1 MQYIHYHNDFTVP
14 ISLVADSITIDPAI
28 IGSITFYTRKQGNT
42 YCCCWDCKT
51 LYKEG
56 DYVYA
61 VINEHNLEAGVLKYI
76 VEYQIPDNNYPD
88 KHQKICQHYTSD
100 IELTKENG
108 DITVADAQIIYGET
122 IEELIESAGY
132 SYTKD
137 EIDDMIA
144 GLGSDGI
151 VVNKTNWAADVLS
164 ANNTRYIIA
173 DALNFSEVTNL
184 PVGDNCEITFLTSGS
199 FGNNV
204 NLQINNAYIDAPLR
218 QIFNGTKITGFFHN
232 SQIPVEW
239 FGAKGDGETDD
250 ADAINTTIKYA
261 GKSEVLLSAPIY
273 MIGSTIHICEDNAN
287 FDTYEGQ
294 IEAAKSEEGGKKF
307 LCKGSIYST
316 SNFTGYTTKNVR
328 IPVMVRLAASNATV
342 RIEGAIVVHSDLTDC
357 IGFFHQG
364 YHDNKVYIA
373 RIMKGRDYIGYWNWL
388 DGTENYTNQAAMN
401 LGTCDG
407 VVYVY
412 AMGGDFECEQICGFN
427 NGFMV
432 SDKYTLAYAAVQ
444 QASFKFA
451 SLSANYGI
459 RVQVGN
465 NDGLLKKNTRGW
477 FNACRVEYNGIS
489 GEQEGQRF
497 LPSTDSTFIKVD
509 SSNNTV
515 TFCQNRFICNSVEP
529 MWYKLMD
536 INIARGDY
544 FEFLGNYGDCHTITY
559 NNGIPN
565 ASKLGTSAPTVCY
578 NGGEPYT
585 STNKFIN
592 IRNAKDI
599 LINTVTEYYAM
610 PYDTIFVEDSQN
622 VVFTNC
628 QSAKYLKNTYYQYDR
643 NHRRFD
649 KVIFTTSNE
658 LDNNSED
665 VTVFEVDKRELDKIK
680 YVNSTSDID
689 TTVDGLYVITTP
701 AFSSRFKLYPL
712 YEVLSGVS
720 TQLGYC
726 YDNVGMITSH
736 NELIAA
742 LDNVTVDAY
751 TKAQTDSLLAGKA
764 NKNGNTSETFTV
776 NALNLTREG
785 AATTFYNYSNDS
797 GEYISFYDKTG
808 GSLNYKFTD
817 NQGDNIA
824 TERQLSTKANS
835 ADVYTKTDI
844 DNKGYLTS
852 ETDPTVPAWAKS
864 PNKPTYTASE
874 VGALPDSTVIPT
886 KVSQLTNDSGFTTNT
901 GTITEIKM
909 NGSSKG
915 TSGVVNLGTIVTAE
929 TDPTVPS
936 WAKASTKPTY
946 TASEVGA
953 LPDTTVIPTV
963 DSSLTGSTQTNPVQG
978 GAIYTALQGKAG
990 YKYYGTYQAM
1000 TSDNTQPNGTIG
1012 YEGDNEGFYV
1022 YDSGNAEW
1030 KPIDQTGGGS
1040 GDGKQVTYI
1049 NVSVKSS
1056 RATFTDLD
1064 GNTLTLQQSLDLLKN
1079 KEKDLVLIYSNN
1091 YYNIVSI
1098 SDEDYYL
1105 NITFAAAT
1113 NAGTAGFRFLEL
1125 SYCYEPGS
1133 EDTYITASNTV
1144 NNIPNA
1150 LNYFGSGYFNT
1161 NGSSTTAI
1169 AASSSYPFSY
1179 VVGGI
1184 LIGNFNVNVGAKA
1197 TLNISS
1203 KGAKPIYYQNAA
1215 IQAGVINSGDKAIF
1229 QYYNNRFNL
1238 ICTDHPASGS
1248 GVQSNL
1254 NETDTTSLA
1263 YTQNKSTIPNKTA
1276 NTNIDQMPAAV
1287 DGVSTVELTPGYNL
1301 MPTSFWETDKVNFM
1315 LSEATYSNEVAPE
1328 FYIYIPKN
1336 STATATTSIT
1346 FDWSS
1351 NADYS
1356 YVELY
1361 WEGGTAPDI
1370 IGNSTNYQIIKLIL
1384 ISDQVAL
1391 GEQYIYS

>member
-388 DGTENYTNQAAMN
+388 DGTVNYTNQAAMN

-432 SDKYTLAYAAVQ
+432 SDKYALAYAAVQ

-565 ASKLGTSAPTVCY
+565 ASTLGTSAPTVCY

-658 LDNNSED
+658 LDNNSEN

-751 TKAQTDSLLAGKA
+751 TKAQTDTLLSGKA
-764 NKNGNTSETFTV
+764 DKNGNANETFSA
-776 NALNLTREG
+776 NSLNLQREG
-785 AATTFYNYSNDS
+785 AATTLYNYSSNGDD
-797 GEYISFYDKTG
+797 YVSFYDRTG
-808 GSLNYKFTD
+808 GSLTYHFTP

-824 TERQLSTKANS
+824 TERQLAAKANS
-835 ADVYTKTDI
+835 ADVYSKSDVDNLIPDNIVTDASYVHT
-844 DNKGYLTS
+844 DNNFTTTEKNKLSGIAS
-852 ETDPTVPAWAKS
+852 GAEVNVQANWNETNSSSDAYIQ
-864 PNKPTYTASE
+864 NKPS
-874 VGALPDSTVIPT
+874 
-886 KVSQLTNDSGFTTNT
+886 
-901 GTITEIKM
+901 
-909 NGSSKG
+909 
-915 TSGVVNLGTIVTAE
+915 
-929 TDPTVPS
+929 
-936 WAKASTKPTY
+936 
-946 TASEVGA
+946 
-953 LPDTTVIPTV
+953 IPTV
-963 DSSLTGSTQTNPVQG
+963 DSSITGVSQTNPVQG
-978 GAIYTALQGKAG
+978 GAIYTALFGKAG
-990 YKYYGTYQAM
+990 YKEYNSK
-1000 TSDNTQPNGTIG
+1000 SDMDAAIDVDTGTIG
-1012 YEGDNEGFYV
+1012 FDSDEEKFYIFNSAN
-1022 YDSGNAEW
+1022 DEW
-1030 KPIDQTGGGS
+1030 KPIDETGGGES
-1040 GDGKQVTYI
+1040 KIVLYAIVDDEDENICTIQNTEYE
-1049 NVSVKSS
+1049 
-1056 RATFTDLD
+1056 
-1064 GNTLTLQQSLDLLKN
+1064 TLTCSAVKALLNDPTKDVVLRTYDPNDDPNYKEYRLYSYYDDKDYETYYFFYSDGRYMYIIDLEASRSYTDTWEYYPTTYTIPTSPGKLG
-1079 KEKDLVLIYSNN
+1079 IGFGTQNN
-1091 YYNIVSI
+1091 TSTSSVSA
-1098 SDEDYYL
+1098 
-1105 NITFAAAT
+1105 F
-1113 NAGTAGFRFLEL
+1113 
-1125 SYCYEPGS
+1125 
-1133 EDTYITASNTV
+1133 V
-1144 NNIPNA
+1144 N
-1150 LNYFGSGYFNT
+1150 GYQK
-1161 NGSSTTAI
+1161 
-1169 AASSSYPFSY
+1169 

-1184 LIGNFNVNVGAKA
+1184 VAIKFTKTLAYA
-1197 TLNISS
+1197 PQLNINGTGSS
-1203 KGAKPIYYQNAA
+1203 YIYFRGAFCPANT
-1215 IQAGVINSGDKAIF
+1215 IQSGDIVTLM
-1229 QYYNNRFNL
+1229 YTSSSTYEILSITTNRSN
-1238 ICTDHPASGS
+1238 DASDVNYTVS
-1248 GVQSNL
+1248 GGIIRVDNTRYKTYKIRDYS
-1254 NETDTTSLA
+1254 TTVPSG
-1263 YTQNKSTIPNKTA
+1263 TTGIQFRFSK
-1276 NTNIDQMPAAV
+1276 NTN
-1287 DGVSTVELTPGYNL
+1287 YNTEPVTTL
-1301 MPTSFWETDKVNFM
+1301 IFRAEN
-1315 LSEATYSNEVAPE
+1315 YSK
-1328 FYIYIPKN
+1328 I
-1336 STATATTSIT
+1336 
-1346 FDWSS
+1346 DWSALNCS
-1351 NADYS
+1351 FYS
-1356 YVELY
+1356 YLSGTSTEVTIKWKDNDSPINTLAHLGNGVNY
-1361 WEGGTAPDI
+1361 VVIKVYEGEYGTYEAW
-1370 IGNSTNYQIIKLIL
+1370 
-1384 ISDQVAL
+1384 
-1391 GEQYIYS
+1391 

>member
-14 ISLVADSITIDPAI
+14 ISLVSDSITISPEMI
-28 IGSITFYTRKQGNT
+28 NSITFYTRKQGNS

-51 LYKEG
+51 LYK
-56 DYVYA
+56 DNSYIYA
-61 VINEHNLEAGVLKYI
+61 VLNNHNLEPGVLKYV
-76 VEYQIPDNNYPD
+76 VEYQIPDSNYPD
-88 KHQKICQHYTSD
+88 GFQKVCQHYTSE
-100 IELTKENG
+100 IELTTQNG
-108 DITVADAQIIYGET
+108 DITVAEAQIIYSDS
-122 IEELIESAGY
+122 IRELLERAGY
-132 SYTKD
+132 SYTKA

-388 DGTENYTNQAAMN
+388 DGTVNYTNQAAMN

-432 SDKYTLAYAAVQ
+432 SDKYALAYAAVQ

-497 LPSTDSTFIKVD
+497 LPSTDSTLIKVD
-509 SSNNTV
+509 SSTNTV
-515 TFCQNRFICNSVEP
+515 TFCQTRFICNSVEP

-565 ASKLGTSAPTVCY
+565 ASTLGTSAPTVCY

-658 LDNNSED
+658 LDNNSEN

-751 TKAQTDSLLAGKA
+751 TKAQTDTLLSGKA
-764 NKNGNTSETFTV
+764 DKNGNANETFSA
-776 NALNLTREG
+776 NSLNLQRDG
-785 AATTFYNYSNDS
+785 AATTLYNYSSNGDD
-797 GEYISFYDKTG
+797 YVSFYDRTG
-808 GSLNYKFTD
+808 GSLTYHFTP

-824 TERQLSTKANS
+824 TERQLAAKANS

-874 VGALPDSTVIPT
+874 VGALPD
-886 KVSQLTNDSGFTTNT
+886 
-901 GTITEIKM
+901 
-909 NGSSKG
+909 
-915 TSGVVNLGTIVTAE
+915 
-929 TDPTVPS
+929 
-936 WAKASTKPTY
+936 
-946 TASEVGA
+946 
-953 LPDTTVIPTV
+953 TTVIPTV
-963 DSSLTGSTQTNPVQG
+963 DSSITGSTQTNPVQG

-990 YKYYGTYQAM
+990 YKYYGSYQAM
-1000 TSDNTQPNGTIG
+1000 EADTSQPNGTIG
-1012 YEGDNEGFYV
+1012 YDGVNKNFYI
-1022 YDSGNAEW
+1022 YDSANAGWRHLIVTRESLDSILKW
-1030 KPIDQTGGGS
+1030 KANLYDMDGIIDGQGS
-1040 GDGKQVTYI
+1040 SLLIPVCDVYGDYDDISELEQDSPLIYYVPEDSQIVIYFPKNQHKLIIETPLDGDVTLARTQDIDGKADKKIKNTTTSTANFGARTASYYI
-1049 NVSVKSS
+1049 
-1056 RATFTDLD
+1056 R
-1064 GNTLTLQQSLDLLKN
+1064 
-1079 KEKDLVLIYSNN
+1079 SN
-1091 YYNIVSI
+1091 YIT
-1098 SDEDYYL
+1098 YL
-1105 NITFAAAT
+1105 NTSSFDKITLFYLSKDK
-1113 NAGTAGFRFLEL
+1113 NELSEYMFRFT
-1125 SYCYEPGS
+1125 P
-1133 EDTYITASNTV
+1133 
-1144 NNIPNA
+1144 
-1150 LNYFGSGYFNT
+1150 
-1161 NGSSTTAI
+1161 
-1169 AASSSYPFSY
+1169 
-1179 VVGGI
+1179 
-1184 LIGNFNVNVGAKA
+1184 
-1197 TLNISS
+1197 
-1203 KGAKPIYYQNAA
+1203 
-1215 IQAGVINSGDKAIF
+1215 
-1229 QYYNNRFNL
+1229 
-1238 ICTDHPASGS
+1238 
-1248 GVQSNL
+1248 
-1254 NETDTTSLA
+1254 
-1263 YTQNKSTIPNKTA
+1263 TA
-1276 NTNIDQMPAAV
+1276 NTVINLPS
-1287 DGVSTVELTPGYNL
+1287 GTVIADDKSFTPLQVGKYYDCVIRNDVL
-1301 MPTSFWETDKVNFM
+1301 YFSV
-1315 LSEATYSNEVAPE
+1315 
-1328 FYIYIPKN
+1328 
-1336 STATATTSIT
+1336 TTKQT
-1346 FDWSS
+1346 R
-1351 NADYS
+1351 
-1356 YVELY
+1356 
-1361 WEGGTAPDI
+1361 
-1370 IGNSTNYQIIKLIL
+1370 
-1384 ISDQVAL
+1384 
-1391 GEQYIYS
+1391 

>member
-1 MQYIHYHNDFTVP
+1 MQHIHYHNDFTVP
-14 ISLVADSITIDPAI
+14 ISLVANSITINPDI
-28 IGSITFYTRKQGNT
+28 IGSITFYTRKQGNI

-61 VINEHNLEAGVLKYI
+61 VLNEHNLETGVLKYM

-144 GLGSDGI
+144 SLGGDGI

-164 ANNTRYIIA
+164 NDNTRYIIA
-173 DALNFSEVTNL
+173 DALNFNELTDL
-184 PVGDNCEITFLTSGS
+184 PVGDNCEITFLTTGS

-204 NLQINNAYIDAPLR
+204 NLQINNAYIDAPLK

-250 ADAINTTIKYA
+250 AEAINTTIKYA

-273 MIGSTIHICEDNAN
+273 VIGSTIHICEDNAN

-316 SNFTGYTTKNVR
+316 SNFTGYTTKNVT
-328 IPVMVRLAASNATV
+328 IPVMIRLAASNATV

-388 DGTENYTNQAAMN
+388 DGTVNYTNQAAMN

-427 NGFMV
+427 NAFMV
-432 SDKYTLAYAAVQ
+432 SDKYAIAYAAVQ

-459 RVQVGN
+459 RVRVGN

-509 SSNNTV
+509 SSNNVV

-559 NNGIPN
+559 DNGIPN
-565 ASKLGTSAPTVCY
+565 ASTLGTSAPTVCY

-665 VTVFEVDKRELDKIK
+665 VIVFEVDKRELDQIK
-680 YVNSTSDID
+680 YVDIINSID

-701 AFSSRFKLYPL
+701 AFSSKFKLYPL
-712 YEVLSGVS
+712 YEVLSGVL

-736 NELIAA
+736 NELVTA
-742 LDNVTVDAY
+742 LANVTVDAY
-751 TKAQTDSLLAGKA
+751 TKAQTDTLLSWKA
-764 NKNGNTSETFTV
+764 DKNGNANETFSA
-776 NALNLTREG
+776 NSLNLQRDG
-785 AATTFYNYSNDS
+785 AATTLYNYSSNGDD
-797 GEYISFYDKTG
+797 YVSFYDRTG
-808 GSLNYKFTD
+808 GSLNYKFTA
-817 NQGDNIA
+817 NKGDNIA
-824 TERQLSTKANS
+824 TERQLALKANS
-835 ADVYTKTDI
+835 ADVYNKSEVYTK
-844 DNKGYLTS
+844 S
-852 ETDPTVPAWAKS
+852 ETYNKEEVNNLIPELPDNIVTDASYVHTDNNFTTTEKNKLSGIASGAEVNVQANWNETNTSSDAYIQ
-864 PNKPTYTASE
+864 NKPS
-874 VGALPDSTVIPT
+874 
-886 KVSQLTNDSGFTTNT
+886 
-901 GTITEIKM
+901 
-909 NGSSKG
+909 
-915 TSGVVNLGTIVTAE
+915 
-929 TDPTVPS
+929 
-936 WAKASTKPTY
+936 
-946 TASEVGA
+946 
-953 LPDTTVIPTV
+953 IPTV
-963 DSSLTGSTQTNPVQG
+963 DSSITGVSQTNPVQG

-990 YKYYGTYQAM
+990 YKWYNSKSYMDAD
-1000 TSDNTQPNGTIG
+1000 TSVPTGTIG
-1012 YEGDNEGFYV
+1012 FDSDEEKFYIYNSANV
-1022 YDSGNAEW
+1022 EW
-1030 KPIDQTGGGS
+1030 KPIDETGGGES
-1040 GDGKQVTYI
+1040 KIVLYAIMNKDDDTCTIQNTEYKTLTCSAVKALLNDPTKDVVLRTYDPNDNPNYI
-1049 NVSVKSS
+1049 EYRLYSYYDD
-1056 RATFTDLD
+1056 TDLE
-1064 GNTLTLQQSLDLLKN
+1064 S
-1079 KEKDLVLIYSNN
+1079 
-1091 YYNIVSI
+1091 YYFFY
-1098 SDEDYYL
+1098 SDES
-1105 NITFAAAT
+1105 NIYIIDLDAT
-1113 NAGTAGFRFLEL
+1113 RSYTDTWDCYTSTYTIPTSPGKLGFGFGTQNNTSTSSVSA
-1125 SYCYEPGS
+1125 
-1133 EDTYITASNTV
+1133 TV
-1144 NNIPNA
+1144 NNYQKVAGGIVAIKFTKTLANA
-1150 LNYFGSGYFNT
+1150 PQLNINGTGSSRIYFRGALCPANTIQSGDIVTLMYTSSGTYEILSITTNRSNDASDVGYTASGGIIRVDTTRYKTYKIKDYSTTVPSGTTGIQFRFSKNT
-1161 NGSSTTAI
+1161 NYNTEPVTTLILRAENYSKIDWSALSVSFYSQISGTSTEVTIKWKDNDSPINTLAHLGNGVD
-1169 AASSSYPFSY
+1169 Y
-1179 VVGGI
+1179 VVI
-1184 LIGNFNVNVGAKA
+1184 
-1197 TLNISS
+1197 
-1203 KGAKPIYYQNAA
+1203 
-1215 IQAGVINSGDKAIF
+1215 
-1229 QYYNNRFNL
+1229 
-1238 ICTDHPASGS
+1238 
-1248 GVQSNL
+1248 
-1254 NETDTTSLA
+1254 
-1263 YTQNKSTIPNKTA
+1263 
-1276 NTNIDQMPAAV
+1276 
-1287 DGVSTVELTPGYNL
+1287 
-1301 MPTSFWETDKVNFM
+1301 KVYEGEYGTY
-1315 LSEATYSNEVAPE
+1315 EA
-1328 FYIYIPKN
+1328 
-1336 STATATTSIT
+1336 
-1346 FDWSS
+1346 W
-1351 NADYS
+1351 
-1356 YVELY
+1356 
-1361 WEGGTAPDI
+1361 
-1370 IGNSTNYQIIKLIL
+1370 
-1384 ISDQVAL
+1384 
-1391 GEQYIYS
+1391 